1 MTTQSDTLAQQPL
14 LLVMPVDMERLDELR
29 ATIEGL
35 PQDLLNAALDRV
47 GTVHSTRFVI
57 LEGEDRAWAKLIV
70 VAIYD
75 GSAEDYIGAFAHQL
89 NRSFN
94 ALLPFVSDYP
104 ENTKV
109 EEHVQFFTDYVEAHD
124 VKPVGGRT
132 YLANPGLTVLDIWE
146 AMSRNASTPDLR
158 RMNHDHS

>member
-14 LLVMPVDMERLDELR
+14 LLVMPVDMERLDDLK
-29 ATIEGL
+29 ATIERL
-35 PQDLLNAALDRV
+35 PQAALNAALDMV

-75 GSAEDYIGAFAHQL
+75 GTAEAYIAAFARQL
-89 NRSFN
+89 RKAFN
-94 ALLPFVSDYP
+94 DLFPFVLDHP
-104 ENTKV
+104 TLPV
-109 EEHVQFFTDYVEAHD
+109 EENVREFIDYVDTHD

-146 AMSRNASTPDLR
+146 AMSRNASTPDIA